1 MIVGLSEN
9 RFEPDIFDYQR
20 ANGPVA
26 LVLYLTDQA
35 WILAWM
41 TKSNRQHPPAG
52 NWRIHTA
59 GDVGNFQKSFEN
71 YQNSEIKKMYG
82 LVISSKIV
90 QPFCERWGF
99 RGRRAHLWQHGATSQ
114 HVELQGL
121 KVTLRTLRTL
131 RGRWAMRYVDMRC
144 SGRWHISTYKL
155 VTYDVKSYH
164 INISWFHICKMCGI
178 WWILKS

>member
-1 MIVGLSEN
+1 MFHCHRWVPRSVDHPFLGTFRESIIVCWKIAHLNSRTSIVSSQTSLIIKG
-9 RFEPDIFDYQR
+9 QM
-20 ANGPVA
+20 A
-26 LVLYLTDQA
+26 LLHWFYISLTKREY
-35 WILAWM
+35 AWM

-59 GDVGNFQKSFEN
+59 GDVGNFQKS
-71 YQNSEIKKMYG
+71 SEIKKMYS

-99 RGRRAHLWQHGATSQ
+99 AGRRAHLWQHGAASQ

-131 RGRWAMRYVDMRC
+131 RGMEDD
-144 SGRWHISTYKL
+144 TYQ
-155 VTYDVKSYH
+155 H
-164 INISWFHICKMCGI
+164 IN
-178 WWILKS
+178 L